1 MTIPRFGIS
10 YQVYDGNKAIT
21 TQNFTELN
29 SKLGNQFEA
38 SFYIGGVAIGASVD
52 LVFQVGDSYD
62 VLIKDIVAE
71 FNSNKV
77 QSMLYKNPTFSGGAV
92 VDIYNLNER
101 DSNPADVT
109 IIGGVNTTAVGTQV
123 APTITT
129 IGSDATGNRAISTT
143 NLTSGAERVLSKG
156 VTYLYRITNTGSG
169 SADIS
174 GLATWYQGPLST
186 QTTLEA

>member
-38 SFYIGGVAIGASVD
+38 SFYAEGVDTGASVD
-52 LVFQVGDSYD
+52 LVFQVGSSHD

-71 FNSNKV
+71 FNSNQA
-77 QSMLYKNPTFSGGAV
+77 QSMLYKNPTFTGGAV

-109 IIGGVNTTAVGTQV
+109 IISGVNTTVAGTQV

-129 IGSDATGNRAISTT
+129 IGSDGNGNKLISTT
-143 NLTSGAERVLSKG
+143 SLTSGAERVLAKG
-156 VTYLYRITNTGSG
+156 VTYLYRITNTGSA
-169 SADIS
+169 SADVS